1 MQVNTLNEG
10 AINRDTK
17 KLNIHYLYNH
27 FCNKIY
33 DALNIIDKIL
43 QAFCIYKESNNSA
56 EVHMNVYSLSL
67 YIKSIIVANPQAIFF
82 CFLINLFRELKENHR
97 YYTISHSLTFY
108 FLKVLERNG
117 LVRII
122 EATKICSPGESDIQ
136 WYYNLINN
144 KVSSKRKV
152 PTYTISFT
160 KNKNL
165 KQANVELLRRLE
177 RFLHIPTDLI
187 IYKEKN
193 GALYVSINYS
203 FITKERIS
211 NSIKKGEKK
220 SLKNELPL
228 S

>member
-1 MQVNTLNEG
+1 M
-10 AINRDTK
+10 
-17 KLNIHYLYNH
+17 
-27 FCNKIY
+27 
-33 DALNIIDKIL
+33 
-43 QAFCIYKESNNSA
+43 
-56 EVHMNVYSLSL
+56 
-67 YIKSIIVANPQAIFF
+67 
-82 CFLINLFRELKENHR
+82 
-97 YYTISHSLTFY
+97 
-108 FLKVLERNG
+108 LERNG
-117 LVRII
+117 HVRII
-122 EATKICSPGESDIQ
+122 EATKICNPGESDIQ

-203 FITKERIS
+203 FIIKERIS